1 VENLLFNGHFVVS
14 LGVSNVDGGWA
25 RVWWNKKR
33 PPVDIELTS
42 CPQLGLCK
50 IVFQLANSA
59 RKADII
65 AYYIFDLFIGE
76 MLAKS
81 TKLGRA
87 LVKEKDP
94 KGW

>member
-1 VENLLFNGHFVVS
+1 M
-14 LGVSNVDGGWA
+14 
-25 RVWWNKKR
+25 
-33 PPVDIELTS
+33 
-42 CPQLGLCK
+42 
-50 IVFQLANSA
+50 FQLANSA

-94 KGW
+94 KG